1 MSLVRAVLSLMVV
14 ASAAACGGGNAPAG
28 ESGGS
33 APAPGGAVVIRLT
46 GSDTMVNLNQ
56 AWAEN
61 YKTAKPDVS
70 VQIAGGGSGVG
81 IAGLID
87 GILDVAASSRK
98 MEPAEI
104 DRATKSA
111 GSAPQE
117 YAVGLDALAVYV
129 HDSSPLKEISMEE
142 LAEIYGDE
150 GKLTKWSQ
158 LGAKNPACASDEIIR
173 VSRQN
178 NSGTYAYFREAVLG
192 PKREFKLGSVDQSGS
207 KDVVA
212 LVAGTPCAIGYSG
225 MAYAEPGVRSL
236 AIAKKKGDKGVAPAV
251 ETALDGTY
259 PISRP
264 LYFYT
269 HGTPTPPVKEF
280 IDWTLSDAGQ
290 KILQEIGYV
299 PAPKAAK

>member
-1 MSLVRAVLSLMVV
+1 MSLVRAVLSFVVV
-14 ASAAACGGGNAPAG
+14 ASAAACGGGSAPAG
-28 ESGGS
+28 ESSGA
-33 APAPGGAVVIRLT
+33 APANGLVIRLT
-46 GSDTMVNLNQ
+46 GSDTMVNLDQ

-61 YKTAKPDVS
+61 YKTVKPDVS

-87 GILDVAASSRK
+87 GILDIAASSRK
-98 MEPAEI
+98 MEPLEI
-104 DRATKSA
+104 ERATKEA

-117 YAVGLDALAVYV
+117 FVVGLDALAVYV
-129 HDSSPLKEISMEE
+129 HDSSPLKEISIDE

-150 GKLTKWSQ
+150 GKLAKWSQ
-158 LGAKNPACASDEIIR
+158 LGGKNAACASDEIIR

-192 PKREFKLGSVDQSGS
+192 RTREFRLGSVDQSGS

-212 LVAGTPCAIGYSG
+212 LVARTPCAVGYSG
-225 MAYAEPGVRSL
+225 MAYAAPGVRAL
-236 AIAKKKGDKGVAPAV
+236 AIAKKKGDKAVPPSV

-264 LYFYT
+264 LYFYS

-280 IDWTLSDAGQ
+280 IDWTLSDQGQ
-290 KILQEIGYV
+290 KILQDIGYV
-299 PAPKAAK
+299 PAPKAAQ